1 MDQSSQDDANV
12 GNWVSRR
19 ILITTAVL
27 AAGFGGMALIW
38 RPFLVLGLFFLLAFA
53 YFVYA
58 HRLFSPAGSNLQ
70 ERIRNQIFDYF
81 IWDGKGKAID
91 IGCGNGQLVIQL
103 AKMYPHAEITG
114 IDFWGS
120 MWDYSKEMCEEI
132 ARRESVAGNT
142 VFQKASASRLPYEDG
157 AFDAAVSNFVFHEV
171 ADTKDKREVL
181 REALRVVRK
190 GGSFC
195 FQDLFLAEA
204 IYGDIAVL
212 LETVRNWDV
221 ESVSFVNTTEADF
234 IPSVLKLPFMVG
246 KIGILHGVK

>member
-1 MDQSSQDDANV
+1 MNSSTRNDADA
-12 GNWVSRR
+12 GNWVSKR

-27 AAGFGGMALIW
+27 AAAFGGMTMIW
-38 RPFLVLGLFFLLAFA
+38 RPFLVLGLLFLLAFV
-53 YFVYA
+53 YFSYA
-58 HRLFSPAGSNLQ
+58 HRLFSPAGHNLQ
-70 ERIRNQIFDYF
+70 KRIRDQIFEHF
-81 IWDGKGKAID
+81 HWDGQGKAID
-91 IGCGNGQLVIQL
+91 IGCGNGPLVIQL

-114 IDFWGS
+114 IDFWGG

-132 ARRESVAGNT
+132 ARREGVAGNT

-190 GGSFC
+190 GGSYC

-212 LETVRNWDV
+212 LETVRSWDV